1 MQMRARAR
9 AQAFDAALAG
19 APSGSLAREVALAGA
34 LTTTGA
40 ALAPA
45 PSAEFR
51 AALRGRLLA
60 VAAVQGIGETARTPA
75 PAAVSWRSRAA
86 TVAAGVTAAAVA
98 VTGVSA
104 AASQSLPGDPFYD
117 VKRAAENVQLWLA
130 DGPAEEG
137 ERHLQF
143 AEERRRELQA
153 LALGRDLEGRE
164 GAPAPAQVSEL
175 LADMDEQTRSATR
188 LLTEAFRTTSD
199 AEPLERLAAFAAAQA
214 EALEQ
219 VLPELPTESR
229 PRLRESLA
237 LVSDV
242 RTTADELLVLRDCT
256 AECDPA
262 AAAPTAP
269 AEGATADQPCD
280 CPTPVPAP
288 SVAPAPAPS
297 APSSPAPGP
306 ASGST
311 ATPSPA
317 PSGSSSPSPRPSPST
332 SPTPLVPLPTEPG
345 VPLPTLLPLPDGDV
359 RVPALPDGTLG
370 AVTDALTGVAGAL
383 VLGPVALLPRL
394 LD

>member
-1 MQMRARAR
+1 MQLTARAR

-19 APSGSLAREVALAGA
+19 APSGPLAREVAVAGA
-34 LTTTGA
+34 LTATGA
-40 ALAPA
+40 ALVPA
-45 PSAEFR
+45 PSEEFR

-60 VAAVQGIGETARTPA
+60 VAAVQGIGETARTPV

-117 VKRAAENVQLWLA
+117 VKRAAEGVQLWLA
-130 DGPAEEG
+130 DGAAEEG
-137 ERHLQF
+137 ERYLQF

-175 LADMDEQTRSATR
+175 LTDMDEQTRSATR
-188 LLTEAFRTTSD
+188 LLTEAFRATSD

-214 EALEQ
+214 EALEE
-219 VLPELPTESR
+219 VLPELPAQSR
-229 PRLRESLA
+229 PRLRASLA
-237 LVSDV
+237 LVTDV
-242 RTTADELLVLRDCT
+242 RTTADELLALRDCT

-262 AAAPTAP
+262 AAAP
-269 AEGATADQPCD
+269 GAGTTADEPCD

-288 SVAPAPAPS
+288 SVAPAPATS

-311 ATPSPA
+311 ATPTPA
-317 PSGSSSPSPRPSPST
+317 PAPSSSPSPRPSPST

-345 VPLPTLLPLPDGDV
+345 VPLPTLPPLPDGDV
-359 RVPALPDGTLG
+359 QVPALPDGTLG
-370 AVTDALTGVAGAL
+370 AVTDTLTGVAGVL
-383 VLGPVALLPRL
+383 VLGPLALLPGL